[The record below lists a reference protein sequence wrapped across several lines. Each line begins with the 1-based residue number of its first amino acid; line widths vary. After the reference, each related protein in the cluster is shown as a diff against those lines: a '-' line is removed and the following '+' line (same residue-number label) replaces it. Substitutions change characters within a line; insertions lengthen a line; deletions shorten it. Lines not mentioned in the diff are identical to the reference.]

1 MSRATA
7 IRRPARRARRA
18 GPRCHESGGRPPD
31 RRRRTRCRT
40 RRAPGRRRARSPSTS
55 VASSCWSAPG
65 STTRSPSSTRTGS
78 GRVGDHST
86 SMPSNCSGA
95 EWSRNSPVP
104 ARSSRTSTTHSVE
117 EIDVNSATS
126 TWVTY
131 ADGRKVDVGALWNST
146 AELTAFQKRLALR
159 MRGTGEGRLDTSSPM
174 LTMQSNDGSRIVM
187 VLGGD
192 TEHGISTHPR
202 IAIRRFVVRQVGL
215 DGLAELGLFPLEL
228 VGQLR
233 ALVRCG
239 FTMLVS
245 GPPGAGKTTLLTEL
259 LGEVSPLERIITVEK
274 NLLELRLEDDPRHPD
289 APALFTRHSNAEGEG
304 EITTRQL
311 VELTRRLNPDR
322 VVVGELVED
331 EALDM
336 LDVASMCK
344 RGSLATIHAHTADIV
359 LQRLAYYVSKS
370 NTNLPEFAV
379 WSLIAQTVDF
389 VVHIDLVR
397 NAAADQATTRR
408 VTSIVEVGGLG
419 ERGGIASTEVWGLD
433 DAGELDAA
441 RAAVTAAPQ
450 PAAHVRILPRPVR
463 DARGHR
469 DLGDDAAGPLDGAAG
484 PRGRRRRRSGRR
496 AERRARAADGTAA
509 TRRQPRGFVRR
520 GRPGSASSCSRS
532 PDGSSRA
539 LVIADGHLVL
549 GRRVPAPRLRS
560 RRRRRTHRCA
570 GLLDREPARRA
581 PRRRP
586 ADRRDRVDRSVRPT
600 DHPARGSPA
609 VGSARPPGSRHRV
622 PALRRRARRSARR
635 PRLPPGC

>member
-1 MSRATA
+1 MTRITSVRRSTDELDEPVREVIGRVADRLIDAVERDAGLVERPAGSTPLA
-7 IRRPARRARRA
+7 VDERRQQLLVGAWINDEITVVNEDRLRSGRRPLDVEAEHTLRSRVVAELTGA
-18 GPRCHESGGRPPD
+18 GPLEPYLND
-31 RRRRTRCRT
+31 T
-40 RRAPGRRRARSPSTS
+40 
-55 VASSCWSAPG
+55 
-65 STTRSPSSTRTGS
+65 
-78 GRVGDHST
+78 
-86 SMPSNCSGA
+86 
-95 EWSRNSPVP
+95 
-104 ARSSRTSTTHSVE
+104 SVE

-126 TWVTY
+126 TWITY
-131 ADGRKVDVGALWNST
+131 ADGRKTDVGALWNST

-174 LTMQSNDGSRIVM
+174 LTMQSSDGSRVVM
-187 VLGGD
+187 VLGGN

-202 IAIRRFVVRQVGL
+202 IAIRRFVVHQVGL
-215 DGLAELGLFPLEL
+215 DGLSRLGLFPIEL
-228 VGQLR
+228 VAQLR

-408 VTSIVEVGGLG
+408 VTSIIEVGGLG

-433 DAGELDAA
+433 ETAEL
-441 RAAVTAAPQ
+441 TQLAP
-450 PAAHVRILPRPVR
+450 LSPR
-463 DARGHR
+463 H
-469 DLGDDAAGPLDGAAG
+469 LD
-484 PRGRRRRRSGRR
+484 RLHRSGYTPDLF
-496 AERRARAADGTAA
+496 AM
-509 TRRQPRGFVRR
+509 RGV
-520 GRPGSASSCSRS
+520 S
-532 PDGSSRA
+532 
-539 LVIADGHLVL
+539 
-549 GRRVPAPRLRS
+549 
-560 RRRRRTHRCA
+560 
-570 GLLDREPARRA
+570 
-581 PRRRP
+581 
-586 ADRRDRVDRSVRPT
+586 
-600 DHPARGSPA
+600 
-609 VGSARPPGSRHRV
+609 
-622 PALRRRARRSARR
+622 
-635 PRLPPGC
+635 

>member
-1 MSRATA
+1 MNRPDVTYRTDELDQAVHEVTDKVAERLIEAVERDASVANRSAADLPLATDERRQQLLVGAWISDEVSDVNERRLRTGLRPLDLDAEHALRSRVVAELTG
-7 IRRPARRARRA
+7 A
-18 GPRCHESGGRPPD
+18 GPLEPYLNDEG
-31 RRRRTRCRT
+31 
-40 RRAPGRRRARSPSTS
+40 
-55 VASSCWSAPG
+55 
-65 STTRSPSSTRTGS
+65 
-78 GRVGDHST
+78 
-86 SMPSNCSGA
+86 
-95 EWSRNSPVP
+95 
-104 ARSSRTSTTHSVE
+104 VE

-131 ADGRKVDVGALWNST
+131 TDGRKIDVGALWKST
-146 AELTAFQKRLALR
+146 TELTAFQKRLALR

-174 LTMQSNDGSRIVM
+174 LTMQSNEGSRIVM
-187 VLGGD
+187 VLGGS

-215 DGLAELGLFPLEL
+215 DGLAELGLFPFDL
-228 VGQLR
+228 VPQLR

-304 EITTRQL
+304 EINTRQL

-397 NAAADQATTRR
+397 NAAVDQRTTRR
-408 VTSIVEVGGLG
+408 VTSIIEVGGLG
-419 ERGGIASTEVWGLD
+419 ERGGVASTEVWSLNDEGDLTQTAGLSTRH
-433 DAGELDAA
+433 LK
-441 RAAVTAAPQ
+441 RL
-450 PAAHVRILPRPVR
+450 RI
-463 DARGHR
+463 
-469 DLGDDAAGPLDGAAG
+469 
-484 PRGRRRRRSGRR
+484 SGY
-496 AERRARAADGTAA
+496 
-509 TRRQPRGFVRR
+509 
-520 GRPGSASSCSRS
+520 S
-532 PDGSSRA
+532 PDQFAVMS
-539 LVIADGHLVL
+539 
-549 GRRVPAPRLRS
+549 
-560 RRRRRTHRCA
+560 
-570 GLLDREPARRA
+570 
-581 PRRRP
+581 
-586 ADRRDRVDRSVRPT
+586 PT
-600 DHPARGSPA
+600 
-609 VGSARPPGSRHRV
+609 
-622 PALRRRARRSARR
+622 
-635 PRLPPGC
+635 